1 MESDM
6 PAVMIALNILFA
18 LGVVVVIAGGL
29 LVAMATQHRDHG
41 VIASGPVLRRHV
53 WSPRGP
59 RPHAGPVRPWI
70 AREGEVWPAA

>member
-1 MESDM
+1 M
-6 PAVMIALNILFA
+6 PAVMIALNILFT
-18 LGVVVVIAGGL
+18 LGVVGVVAGVL

-41 VIASGPVLRRHV
+41 VIASGPLLRRRV
-53 WSPRGP
+53 WSRRS